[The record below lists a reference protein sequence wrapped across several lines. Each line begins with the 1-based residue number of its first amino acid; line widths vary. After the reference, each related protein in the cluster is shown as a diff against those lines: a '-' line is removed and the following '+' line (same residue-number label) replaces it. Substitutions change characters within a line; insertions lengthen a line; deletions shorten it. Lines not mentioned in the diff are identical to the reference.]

1 MLKFHHTNPDPK
13 SVTQSVL
20 KACKFV
26 RDKNFNVNT
35 VRRFSGKGGGANRGV
50 MAYTSS
56 GFRIS
61 QPNISKPLENSNKCL
76 SINVSPRTQF
86 SNYNEL
92 TKDFNN
98 INLTSNGEFKEMK
111 TQPDSSYLSSAK
123 NSKALKKYTKI
134 RK

>member
-1 MLKFHHTNPDPK
+1 MLKFHHANPDPK

-20 KACKFV
+20 KACKFM
-26 RDKNFNVNT
+26 RDKNFNVST
-35 VRRFSGKGGGANRGV
+35 VRRFSGKGGGANRGM

-56 GFRIS
+56 GFRLS
-61 QPNISKPLENSNKCL
+61 QPNNKPL

-86 SNYNEL
+86 SNYGEL
-92 TKDFNN
+92 TKDYNN

-111 TQPDSSYLSSAK
+111 TQADSNYLSSVK